1 MSGPQQTKEE
11 ILSFKILL
19 LGDSTVGKTAFILRF
34 CEDKFEEDSLTTI
47 GLDQKNKFVK
57 RGDKRLELHIWDTA
71 GQERFRSIA
80 KNCYKGADGIIL
92 MYDISKYETFK
103 HIKTWINNI
112 KESIDIDKIALIV
125 VGNKCDLPD
134 SEKNVDQDSKQNF
147 ENTSK
152 MKIIEASA
160 KDNINV
166 NESFISLID
175 KMLELGLGKKKG
187 SDDDNDNDEVNNA
200 QQLKRNKTNDKKK
213 KDNCCGGSKKK

>member
-213 KDNCCGGSKKK
+213 KDNCCGGGKKK

>member
-213 KDNCCGGSKKK
+213 KDNCCGGSRKK